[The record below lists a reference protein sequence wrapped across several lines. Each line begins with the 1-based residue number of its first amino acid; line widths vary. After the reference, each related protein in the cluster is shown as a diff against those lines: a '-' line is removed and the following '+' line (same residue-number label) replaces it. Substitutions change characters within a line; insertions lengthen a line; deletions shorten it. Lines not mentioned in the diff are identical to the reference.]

1 MYQLCGVY
9 SDSYGLAVRLLY
21 WHSFSNTQRFPNH
34 SFVRTTTTTT
44 DTAAAAAAA
53 TYATA
58 TATATA
64 TTATTTAAA
73 AAAINN
79 FSHLQAAS

>member
-58 TATATA
+58 TATAA
-64 TTATTTAAA
+64 TATTTAAAA